1 MADKLNF
8 RSAFNGF
15 HREDVV
21 RYIEFVTS
29 KHNSQV
35 NQLTAEN
42 QRLRAQLET
51 AQATPAQDPLTLEM
65 LAHAEAERDDY
76 RRQLEARDAEL
87 QALRSRCGELEQQ
100 IASAPSSGELQAL
113 QEQMD
118 ARELAHKEA
127 LLQVRAEAD
136 AKVAE
141 AMAQVVA
148 LRGQADRELEAYRRA
163 ERTERQA
170 RERAEQVYHKA
181 NGALADAA
189 AHVDDAAT
197 QIGQMADQVIAQL
210 EMLRGA
216 VTGSKNA
223 LRSAADTLCSIR
235 PTGDNE

>member
-1 MADKLNF
+1 MAEKLNF

-29 KHNSQV
+29 KHNNQV

-76 RRQLEARDAEL
+76 RQQLEAKEAEL
-87 QALRSRCGELEQQ
+87 QALRSRCGQLEQQ
-100 IASAPSSGELQAL
+100 AGSAAELQTLKA
-113 QEQMD
+113 QME
-118 ARELAHKEA
+118 AREAAH
-127 LLQVRAEAD
+127 
-136 AKVAE
+136 AE
-141 AMAQVVA
+141 AMAQVKAEADARVAGAMAQVAA

-189 AHVDDAAT
+189 VHVDDAAT
-197 QIGQMADQVIAQL
+197 QISQMADQVIAQL

-216 VTGSKNA
+216 VTGSKEA

-235 PTGDNE
+235 PTGDDE

>member
-1 MADKLNF
+1 MAEKLNF

-29 KHNSQV
+29 KHNNQV

-76 RRQLEARDAEL
+76 RQQLEAKEAEL
-87 QALRSRCGELEQQ
+87 QALRSRCEQLEQQ
-100 IASAPSSGELQAL
+100 AGFAAELQTLKA
-113 QEQMD
+113 QME
-118 ARELAHKEA
+118 AREAAH
-127 LLQVRAEAD
+127 
-136 AKVAE
+136 AE
-141 AMAQVVA
+141 AMAQVKAEADARVAGAMAQVAA

-189 AHVDDAAT
+189 VHVDDAAT
-197 QIGQMADQVIAQL
+197 QISQMADQVIAQL

-216 VTGSKNA
+216 VTGSKEA

-235 PTGDNE
+235 PTGDDE

>member
-29 KHNSQV
+29 KHNTQV

-42 QRLRAQLET
+42 QRLRSRLEA
-51 AQATPAQDPLTLEM
+51 AQATPSQDPLTLEM

-76 RRQLEARDAEL
+76 RQQLEAKEAEL
-87 QALRSRCGELEQQ
+87 QELRSRCARLEQQ
-100 IASAPSSGELQAL
+100 VSAAADPGELQAL
-113 QEQMD
+113 QARME
-118 ARELAHKEA
+118 AREAAHQEA
-127 LLQVRAEAD
+127 LAQVKAEAD
-136 AKVAE
+136 AKVAD
-141 AMAQVVA
+141 AMAQVAV

-170 RERAEQVYHKA
+170 RERAEQVYHRA

-197 QIGQMADQVIAQL
+197 QIGQMADQVISQL
-210 EMLRGA
+210 ELLRTA
-216 VTGSKNA
+216 VTGSKEA

-235 PTGDNE
+235 PTGEEE